1 MMNQATDQS
10 MPTCPSPLATPQG
23 AGDIAIRVSNL
34 SKCYQIYNAPRD
46 RLKQFVVPRLQ
57 RMAGQTPRQYFREFW
72 ALKDISFEVKKG
84 ETVGIIGRNGSGKS
98 TLLQMICGTLN
109 PTSGAIQTNGRIAA
123 LLELGSGFNPEFTG
137 RENVYMNAALLGL
150 GQEEIDAR
158 FDDIAAFADIG
169 NFIEQPVKT
178 YSSGMFVRLAFA
190 VSIISEPDIMIVDE
204 ALAVGDM
211 NFQAK
216 CMTALTRIQESGST
230 ILFVSHDVGAVK
242 SLCSRGLY
250 LEHGMVQAIGKAP
263 DVAEQYIRTM
273 REEMNAEI
281 RRFSRASPGFVAEH
295 KKIEEGAVQTSEKD
309 SVVLKRSDEFD
320 KRVAAFRYGSGG
332 ARITYVELLNMSN
345 EPIQLMEFN
354 QEVKIRI
361 HVELSSEQSISVN
374 FNICDDK
381 KVNLTGCGFAQ
392 VEQEFL
398 TTEIG
403 EQYLVE
409 YILRLPLQEGSYS
422 LRAQITSPI
431 VRGETAEFVDVIEN
445 AVVFQME
452 RWKRVRIWSKIHLFP
467 TLNLKRLPE
476 NVN

>member
-1 MMNQATDQS
+1 MS
-10 MPTCPSPLATPQG
+10 SE
-23 AGDIAIRVSNL
+23 IAIRVQNL
-34 SKCYQIYNAPRD
+34 SKCYQIYDTPRD
-46 RLKQFVVPRLQ
+46 RLKQFVLPHLRRVMGKSPK
-57 RMAGQTPRQYFREFW
+57 QYFGEFW
-72 ALKDISFEVKKG
+72 ALKDISFEIKKG

-158 FDDIAAFADIG
+158 FGDIAAFADIG

-190 VSIISEPDIMIVDE
+190 VNIISEPDIMIVDE

-242 SLCSRGLY
+242 SLCSRGIY
-250 LEHGMVQAIGKAP
+250 LEHGKVKAIGNAP
-263 DVAEQYIRTM
+263 EVADQYIRTM
-273 REEMNAEI
+273 REEMNAET
-281 RRFSRASPGFVAEH
+281 RRFSRVSPGFVAEH
-295 KKIEEGAVQTSEKD
+295 KNIEEGAVQTSEKD
-309 SVVLKRSDEFD
+309 SVVLKRSIEFD
-320 KRVAAFRYGSGG
+320 KLVAAFRYGSGG
-332 ARITYVELLNMSN
+332 ARITYVELLDMNN
-345 EPIQLMEFN
+345 EPIQLLVEFN

-361 HVELSSEQSISVN
+361 HVESLSEQSISVN
-374 FNICDDK
+374 FNIRDDK
-381 KVNLTGCGFAQ
+381 KVNLTGCGFTQ

-403 EQYLVE
+403 GQYLIE
-409 YILRLPLQEGSYS
+409 YTLRLPLQEGSYS
-422 LRAQITSPI
+422 LRTQITSPTL
-431 VRGETAEFVDVIEN
+431 RGETAEFVDVIED
-445 AVVFQME
+445 AVVFFME
-452 RWKRVRIWSKIHLFP
+452 RWKNSTIWSKVHLFP
-467 TLNLKRLPE
+467 SFKLKRIGTRE
-476 NVN
+476 